1 MIPGKMKSIDFPS
14 LVNKKAAYIN
24 TRLYNIVQSVYRVN
38 YVGHPSFVIGEKLQR
53 HLLSKDGLHL
63 TRDLRTDEEKYE
75 KTERHDYELQARNG
89 IISQIPMAE
98 VECLSSPGNLVGW
111 PRCSVV

>member
-1 MIPGKMKSIDFPS
+1 

-53 HLLSKDGLHL
+53 HLLSKDGQ
-63 TRDLRTDEEKYE
+63 RCMAAGVDLS
-75 KTERHDYELQARNG
+75 A
-89 IISQIPMAE
+89 SM
-98 VECLSSPGNLVGW
+98 
-111 PRCSVV
+111 